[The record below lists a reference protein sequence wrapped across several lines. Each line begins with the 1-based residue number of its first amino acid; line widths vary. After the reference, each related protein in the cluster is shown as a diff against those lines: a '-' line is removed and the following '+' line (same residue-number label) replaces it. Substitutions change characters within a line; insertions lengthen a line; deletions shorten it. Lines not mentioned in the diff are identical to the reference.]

1 MTTAL
6 LGKKLGMTRIYD
18 DQGVITPVTVIQAG
32 PCTVMQVKTE
42 ESDGYNALQLGF
54 GEVKTSRQKK
64 PDMGHAKSADTKP
77 KAFVREVRLTDTPE
91 HKVGDT
97 LTVEL
102 FEQQEV
108 KYVDVVGTTK
118 GRGYAGVMKRHG
130 YKGQPASHGVERKHR
145 SPGSI
150 SVAPGAKGRSVKKG
164 KKMAGHMGCSRKTT
178 RNHQVVV
185 VDAENH
191 LLLVKG
197 SIAGANNSYV
207 MLSKAK
213 TKE

>member
-1 MTTAL
+1 MATAL

-32 PCTVMQVKTE
+32 PCTVMQVKTQ

-54 GEVKTSRQKK
+54 GDVKASRQKK
-64 PDMGHAKSADTKP
+64 PAIGHAKKAKTKP
-77 KAFVREVRLTDTPE
+77 KAFVREIRLIEAPE
-91 HKVGDT
+91 EEVGDT
-97 LTVEL
+97 LTVEV
-102 FEQQEV
+102 FEQV
-108 KYVDVVGTTK
+108 KYVDVIGTTK
-118 GRGYAGVMKRHG
+118 GRGFAGGVKRHG
-130 YKGQPASHGVERKHR
+130 FKGQPASHGVERKHR

-150 SVAPGAKGRSVKKG
+150 SVAPGATGRSIKKG
-164 KKMAGHMGCSRKTT
+164 KRMSGHMGCARKTT
-178 RNHQVVV
+178 RNHKVVA
-185 VDAENH
+185 VDAENN

-197 SIAGANNSYV
+197 SIAGAGDGYV

>member
-1 MTTAL
+1 MTTAI

-18 DQGVITPVTVIQAG
+18 DNGVITPVTVIQAG
-32 PCTVMQVKTE
+32 PCTVMQIKTE

-54 GEVKTSRQKK
+54 GEVKSSRQKR
-64 PDMGHAKSADTKP
+64 PEIGHASLANTKP
-77 KAFVREVRLTDTPE
+77 KAFVREVRLVEAPANS
-91 HKVGDT
+91 VGDT
-97 LTVEL
+97 LTVKE
-102 FEQQEV
+102 FEGV

-118 GRGYAGVMKRHG
+118 GRGFSGVVKRHG

-164 KKMAGHMGCSRKTT
+164 KKMAGHMGCTRKTT
-178 RNHQVVV
+178 RNHQVVE
-185 VDAENH
+185 VDTENN

-197 SIAGANNSYV
+197 SIAGANNGYV